1 MIDDVVERVV
11 FDDRYYDEAL
21 VFARYEVQV
30 HVDSGYELKRYV
42 ESYSPYGYERL
53 YAELEKNGERVI
65 ILASPE
71 EGVAISRYPARLVA
85 VAVTT
90 RKQ

>member
-1 MIDDVVERVV
+1 MIDDVVENVV

-21 VFARYEVQV
+21 VFARYEVQR

-42 ESYSPYGYERL
+42 ESYTPYGYERL
-53 YAELEKNGERVI
+53 YAELEKNGERIV

-71 EGVAISRYPARLVA
+71 EGIAITRYPPRILAI
-85 VAVTT
+85 AVTT